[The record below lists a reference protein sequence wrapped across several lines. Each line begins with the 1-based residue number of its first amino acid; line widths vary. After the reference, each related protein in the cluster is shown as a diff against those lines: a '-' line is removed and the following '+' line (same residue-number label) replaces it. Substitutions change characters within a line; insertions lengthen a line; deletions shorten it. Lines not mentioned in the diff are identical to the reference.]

1 MANDRVFIR
10 CDGCGAWKALLS
22 YNGGFICSYGPDVLE
37 WIDEHGLCHPECGA
51 VALSKPGFSLHME
64 DAIPSE
70 LDPSKQNAGPP

>member
-10 CDGCGAWKALLS
+10 CDGCGSWTMLMK
-22 YNGGFICSYGPDVLE
+22 YNGAFLCTWNEKVLG
-37 WIDEHGLCHPECGA
+37 WLDDHGWCHPECGS
-51 VALSKPGFSLHME
+51 VTLSKPGFSLHTE